1 MSHDRLVGP
10 AVLPPGTE
18 ARSVRRERGVEE
30 PAVEMEGGRVMSAQP
45 RWEQSEERFRPAE
58 VPAPGTLADQD
69 RNAAAI
75 VTVIAMASIASGAI
89 NIAAAASI
97 PGLNGQSLAF
107 FWTIGVAQVVWGLV
121 TLVWAPRWWLAL
133 GALGNAVVAATWLVS
148 RTVALPFGQF
158 AHVVLPARFADALA
172 QILAVV
178 VVIGAAWLAVRG
190 SAPARSASR
199 VRGFALAAAIVI
211 GALGVAGVISQ
222 ANAFAS
228 GSGGGGGQNGPTA
241 PYGGGGGGGG
251 GYGYCRLPLDRERW
265 LAALGRI
272 RPSAAPPPARE
283 GCR

>member
-1 MSHDRLVGP
+1 
-10 AVLPPGTE
+10 
-18 ARSVRRERGVEE
+18 
-30 PAVEMEGGRVMSAQP
+30 MSAQP

-58 VPAPGTLADQD
+58 VPAQGTLADQD

-75 VTVIAMASIASGAI
+75 VTVIGMASIASGAI
-89 NIAAAASI
+89 VAAASI

-190 SAPARSASR
+190 SAPVRSASR

-228 GSGGGGGQNGPTA
+228 GSGGGGGQNGPNA
-241 PYGGGGGGGG
+241 PYGGGGSG
-251 GYGYCRLPLDRERW
+251 GYGY
-265 LAALGRI
+265 
-272 RPSAAPPPARE
+272 
-283 GCR
+283 

>member
-1 MSHDRLVGP
+1 
-10 AVLPPGTE
+10 
-18 ARSVRRERGVEE
+18 
-30 PAVEMEGGRVMSAQP
+30 MSAQP
-45 RWEQSEERFRPAE
+45 RWEQSEERLRPAE
-58 VPAPGTLADQD
+58 MPAQGTLADQD

-97 PGLNGQSLAF
+97 PGLNGQGLAF

-133 GALGNAVVAATWLVS
+133 GAWGNAVVAATWLVS

-172 QILAVV
+172 QILAIV

-199 VRGFALAAAIVI
+199 VRGFALAAAIVTP
-211 GALGVAGVISQ
+211 ALWVSPASSRRPTRSRRVAAEAAVR
-222 ANAFAS
+222 
-228 GSGGGGGQNGPTA
+228 TA
-241 PYGGGGGGGG
+241 PPHPTVGAAVAEAVTAVTAAAVAAAATATDASRSTEKGG
-251 GYGYCRLPLDRERW
+251 
-265 LAALGRI
+265 
-272 RPSAAPPPARE
+272 
-283 GCR
+283 

>member
-1 MSHDRLVGP
+1 
-10 AVLPPGTE
+10 
-18 ARSVRRERGVEE
+18 
-30 PAVEMEGGRVMSAQP
+30 
-45 RWEQSEERFRPAE
+45 
-58 VPAPGTLADQD
+58 
-69 RNAAAI
+69 
-75 VTVIAMASIASGAI
+75 MASIASGAI

-107 FWTIGVAQVVWGLV
+107 FWTIRVAQVVWGLV

-148 RTVALPFGQF
+148 RMVALPFGQF

-211 GALGVAGVISQ
+211 GALGVAGVILQ

-228 GSGGGGGQNGPTA
+228 GSGGGGGQNGQRTLRRGRGGG
-241 PYGGGGGGGG
+241 YGGSDSGSGG
-251 GYGYCRLPLDRERW
+251 GYGY
-265 LAALGRI
+265 
-272 RPSAAPPPARE
+272 
-283 GCR
+283 

>member
-1 MSHDRLVGP
+1 
-10 AVLPPGTE
+10 
-18 ARSVRRERGVEE
+18 
-30 PAVEMEGGRVMSAQP
+30 MSAQP
-45 RWEQSEERFRPAE
+45 RWEQGEERFRPAQ
-58 VPAPGTLADQD
+58 VPAPGTLAEPD
-69 RNAAAI
+69 RNSAAI
-75 VTVIAMASIASGAI
+75 VTVIAMASFTCRWDRRRGR
-89 NIAAAASI
+89 ASI

-199 VRGFALAAAIVI
+199 VRGFALAAAI
-211 GALGVAGVISQ
+211 
-222 ANAFAS
+222 
-228 GSGGGGGQNGPTA
+228 
-241 PYGGGGGGGG
+241 
-251 GYGYCRLPLDRERW
+251 
-265 LAALGRI
+265 
-272 RPSAAPPPARE
+272 
-283 GCR
+283 

>member
-1 MSHDRLVGP
+1 MRS
-10 AVLPPGTE
+10 AS
-18 ARSVRRERGVEE
+18 ARPKCRHR
-30 PAVEMEGGRVMSAQP
+30 
-45 RWEQSEERFRPAE
+45 
-58 VPAPGTLADQD
+58 GTLADQD

-228 GSGGGGGQNGPTA
+228 GSGGGGGQNGPTGTLRWGQA
-241 PYGGGGGGGG
+241 VTAAVVVAAATATDASRSTEQVALRRSAGS
-251 GYGYCRLPLDRERW
+251 DRRC
-265 LAALGRI
+265 ASTR
-272 RPSAAPPPARE
+272 
-283 GCR
+283 

>member
-1 MSHDRLVGP
+1 
-10 AVLPPGTE
+10 
-18 ARSVRRERGVEE
+18 
-30 PAVEMEGGRVMSAQP
+30 MSAQP

-58 VPAPGTLADQD
+58 VPAQGTLADQD

-107 FWTIGVAQVVWGLV
+107 FWTIGITQVVWGLV

-228 GSGGGGGQNGPTA
+228 GAAEAAVRTARPHPTVGA
-241 PYGGGGGGGG
+241 AVEAVTAAAVVVGL
-251 GYGYCRLPLDRERW
+251 RLLT
-265 LAALGRI
+265 
-272 RPSAAPPPARE
+272 PPARQRKVASGARPDPAE
-283 GCR
+283 RRASTRSSG

>member
-1 MSHDRLVGP
+1 
-10 AVLPPGTE
+10 
-18 ARSVRRERGVEE
+18 
-30 PAVEMEGGRVMSAQP
+30 MSAQP

-58 VPAPGTLADQD
+58 VPAQGTLADQD

-158 AHVVLPARFADALA
+158 AHVVLPVGFPDSVAT
-172 QILAVV
+172 ILAAVTVV
-178 VVIGAAWLAVRG
+178 GAAMLVVLG
-190 SAPARSASR
+190 SGVTGAAAR
-199 VRGFALAAAIVI
+199 VRGFALAAAVLI
-211 GALGVAGVISQ
+211 GALGLVGVLSQ
-222 ANAFAS
+222 ADAFSS
-228 GSGGGGGQNGPTA
+228 GGSGGGGQNGPTA
-241 PYGGGGGGGG
+241 PYGGGGQSGGH
-251 GYGYCRLPLDRERW
+251 YGY
-265 LAALGRI
+265 
-272 RPSAAPPPARE
+272 
-283 GCR
+283 